1 MKAQA
6 LQAGKSAPPLQ
17 QMMLQRKCDCG
28 NHTVAGGEC
37 GECAGKKRALQ
48 RQAARRQ
55 ALPKAPP
62 IVYDVL
68 RSPGQSLDA
77 GTRKSME
84 SRFSSDFSHVRLSPG
99 AREPM
104 LEGLA
109 IGQANDVHEREADR
123 IAERVVRGPP
133 SDATAPAAAQSRH
146 DFGQV
151 RIHTGSTAAESA
163 RAIGARAYTVGH
175 DIVFGA
181 GEYAPHTGTGRRLL
195 AHELT
200 HVVQQ
205 GGDVRA
211 SQGGDGIV
219 QRAISP
225 ELDKIES
232 LLSYGFFDWVITD
245 AEAIE
250 ALDILKSLPKYQ
262 QAVFVSTK
270 KYLDRLRDNLPDARI
285 RELDEI
291 VAGVSDITPPS
302 TEVEDIR
309 SLLSYGL
316 FDWVVTDREAVEAL
330 EN

>member
-1 MKAQA
+1 M
-6 LQAGKSAPPLQ
+6 
-17 QMMLQRKCDCG
+17 
-28 NHTVAGGEC
+28 
-37 GECAGKKRALQ
+37 
-48 RQAARRQ
+48 
-55 ALPKAPP
+55 
-62 IVYDVL
+62 
-68 RSPGQSLDA
+68 
-77 GTRKSME
+77 
-84 SRFSSDFSHVRLSPG
+84 
-99 AREPM
+99 
-104 LEGLA
+104 
-109 IGQANDVHEREADR
+109 
-123 IAERVVRGPP
+123 RGPP